1 MKDSFISGDKKFL
14 NNLFEN
20 LVFQGTISA
29 TEVKKVIKSF
39 SKWDWIINVFSSLV
53 INDSVPLLFC
63 FIVTKVFILFQVSFI
78 YLMFS
83 LKKSVKKFFPLAF
96 FRSVDSW
103 DM

>member
-39 SKWDWIINVFSSLV
+39 SK
-53 INDSVPLLFC
+53 
-63 FIVTKVFILFQVSFI
+63 
-78 YLMFS
+78 
-83 LKKSVKKFFPLAF
+83 
-96 FRSVDSW
+96 
-103 DM
+103 